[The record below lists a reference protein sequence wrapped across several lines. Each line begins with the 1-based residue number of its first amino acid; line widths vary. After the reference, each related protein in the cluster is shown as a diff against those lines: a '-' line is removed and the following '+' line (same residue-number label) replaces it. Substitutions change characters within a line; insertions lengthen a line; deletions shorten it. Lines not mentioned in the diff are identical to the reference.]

1 MVIGIRNKPKR
12 LLQGTSRKNYLVTK
26 YKERIKGR
34 NAINKVKSNFP
45 IKLSVLT
52 QLNYSKVIILPKA
65 NISEG
70 KFFIND

>member
-1 MVIGIRNKPKR
+1 MQLI
-12 LLQGTSRKNYLVTK
+12 
-26 YKERIKGR
+26 
-34 NAINKVKSNFP
+34 KVKSNFP

-52 QLNYSKVIILPKA
+52 PLNYSKVIILPKA

>member
-1 MVIGIRNKPKR
+1 MQ
-12 LLQGTSRKNYLVTK
+12 L
-26 YKERIKGR
+26 
-34 NAINKVKSNFP
+34 INVAFNFP

-52 QLNYSKVIILPKA
+52 PFIYSKVIILPKA